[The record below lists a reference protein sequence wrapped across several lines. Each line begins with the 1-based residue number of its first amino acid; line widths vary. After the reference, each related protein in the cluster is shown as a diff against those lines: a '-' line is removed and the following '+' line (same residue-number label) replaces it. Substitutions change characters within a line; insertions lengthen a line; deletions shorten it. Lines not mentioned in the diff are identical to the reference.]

1 MESFVRNFA
10 IFIIWVSLSLARRV
24 GISVNFQILIE
35 HTQIFHFFQECL
47 RIDILNIRHEQI
59 GGYINITSTFLNDT
73 FVDIRFDLLQT
84 LANPTWGIEFTR
96 WGPGQ
101 SSTNLF
107 NTSILICQVERLS
120 RRNLYLKMFRDSA
133 KGMTNF
139 TFACPLPAGRYFMRF
154 DMDGIKSIFPG
165 RLFYQENTFLT
176 IIDRFYEQIQ
186 KGNHILFAQIL
197 YTYQIKRFCQC
208 SI

>member
-24 GISVNFQILIE
+24 GISVNFQILLE
-35 HTQIFHFFQECL
+35 HAQIFHFFQECL

-154 DMDGIKSIFPG
+154 GMDGIKSIFPG